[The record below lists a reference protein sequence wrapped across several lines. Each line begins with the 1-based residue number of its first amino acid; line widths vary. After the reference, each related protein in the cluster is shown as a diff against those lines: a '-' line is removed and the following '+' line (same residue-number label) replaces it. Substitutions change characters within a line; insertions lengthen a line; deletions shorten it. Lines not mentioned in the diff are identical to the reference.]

1 MDPQSLSHSVTQ
13 SLRWFA
19 TPVGRMAVVATPR
32 GLARVVLPKELAEGD
47 GSLDVVARGLAPR
60 VERRGAQGPAPQAPD
75 KEAEA
80 HAAQAE
86 REILEYLAGRRRE
99 FTVPVDVANVP
110 PFHGKVLRACRRIPY
125 GKTLTY
131 AALATRAGSP
141 RAARAVGQ
149 AMARNPLALVVPC
162 HRVVATGGGLG
173 GYGGGL
179 DLKRRLLRL
188 EGAMF

>member
-1 MDPQSLSHSVTQ
+1 
-13 SLRWFA
+13 
-19 TPVGRMAVVATPR
+19 MAVVATPR
-32 GLARVVLPKELAEGD
+32 GLVRVVLPKELAEG
-47 GSLDVVARGLAPR
+47 GMPTPPLRGHAALR
-60 VERRGAQGPAPQAPD
+60 Q
-75 KEAEA
+75 AEA

-99 FTVPVDVANVP
+99 FTVPVDMANVP

-131 AALATRAGSP
+131 AVLAARAGSP

-162 HRVVATGGGLG
+162 HRVVATGGSLG

-179 DLKRRLLRL
+179 DLKRRLLKL
-188 EGAMF
+188 EGADV

>member
-1 MDPQSLSHSVTQ
+1 
-13 SLRWFA
+13 
-19 TPVGRMAVVATPR
+19 MAVVATPR
-32 GLARVVLPKELAEGD
+32 GLARVVLPKELAEG
-47 GSLDVVARGLAPR
+47 GMPTPPLRGHADQR
-60 VERRGAQGPAPQAPD
+60 Q
-75 KEAEA
+75 AEA

-86 REILEYLAGRRRE
+86 REIIEYLAGRRRE
-99 FTVPVDVANVP
+99 FTVPVDMANVP
-110 PFHGKVLRACRRIPY
+110 PFHEKVLRACRRIPY

-131 AALATRAGSP
+131 AELAGRAGSP

-179 DLKRRLLRL
+179 DLKRRLLKL
-188 EGAMF
+188 EGAIV